1 MTSLI
6 AALIVSHSLWA
17 LVKNPSVV
25 ARENTD
31 S

>member
-17 LVKNPSVV
+17 LVKNPSVF
-25 ARENTD
+25 AREKTD
-31 S
+31 T